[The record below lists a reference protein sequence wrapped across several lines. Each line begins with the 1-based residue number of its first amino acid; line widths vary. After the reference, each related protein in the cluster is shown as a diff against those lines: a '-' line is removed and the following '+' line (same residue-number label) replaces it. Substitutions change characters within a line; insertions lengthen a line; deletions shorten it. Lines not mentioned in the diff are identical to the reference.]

1 MNKARLLQLYKK
13 RSVDFTGND
22 TLNSRVVI
30 IDGTNTFMR
39 VFANTPALNE
49 DGQHVGGVVGFLK
62 SIGSNIRQFQATRCI
77 VVFDGSGGSQRR
89 KKVYAE
95 YKGNRTSKGKLNR
108 FSEFDGLIDE
118 GESMK
123 LQFTRIF
130 EYLEVLPITLVVL
143 DNIEADDTI
152 AYITHLLEGDNQKVK
167 IVSSDRDFLQL
178 ITDNINVYSP
188 IKKKLY
194 DLALLTE
201 ELGIHPKNYLLYRA
215 LTGDTSDNI
224 GGVKGI
230 GLTTLLK
237 HFPEFAVDELSVG
250 EFLKLT
256 TEKIALYKKPPAALT
271 AIINQKDI
279 LHRNLQLMQLQDVD
293 ISEYSKSI
301 IRNALVTK
309 SNSFDIIKFK
319 QLFLH
324 DKIYSSIKNGDEWV
338 RNTFL
343 KLSTYDA

>member
-1 MNKARLLQLYKK
+1 MSSKARLLDLYYKK
-13 RSVDFTGND
+13 SKDFTGKD
-22 TLNSRVVI
+22 SLNSRVVI

-39 VFANTPALNE
+39 VFANTPSLND

-89 KKVYAE
+89 KKVFSE
-95 YKGNRTSKGKLNR
+95 YKGNRASKGKLNR

-130 EYLEVLPITLVVL
+130 QYLDALPLTVLAL

-152 AYITHLLEGDNQKVK
+152 AYTTHLLASETQKIK

-178 ITDNINVYSP
+178 ISESVNVYSP
-188 IKKKLY
+188 IKKILY
-194 DLALLTE
+194 DSEVLHK
-201 ELGIHPKNYLLYRA
+201 ELNIHPSNYLLYRA

-224 GGVKGI
+224 PGIKGL
-230 GLTTLLK
+230 GLKTILNRI
-237 HFPEFAVDELSVG
+237 PEFSSQQLNVSTLINLVKD
-250 EFLKLT
+250 
-256 TEKIALYKKPPAALT
+256 KIQDVKKPPIALT
-271 AIINQKDI
+271 NIIDDVNI
-279 LHRNLQLMQLQDVD
+279 LNRNLQLMQLQDVD

-301 IRNALVTK
+301 IRNTISAPINKL
-309 SNSFDIIKFK
+309 DIIKFK
-319 QLFLH
+319 ELFLY
-324 DKIYSSIKNGDEWV
+324 DKLYSSIKDGDEWV

-343 KLSTYDA
+343 KLSLHA

>member
-1 MNKARLLQLYKK
+1 MDKARLLNLYNK
-13 RSVDFTGND
+13 RSSDFSGVD

-39 VFANTPALNE
+39 VFANIPALNE

-62 SIGSNIRQFQATRCI
+62 SIGFNIRQFQATRCI

-89 KKVYAE
+89 KKVFSE
-95 YKGNRTSKGKLNR
+95 YKGNRTSRGKLNR

-123 LQFTRIF
+123 LQFARIF
-130 EYLEVLPITLVVL
+130 QYLDVLPVSLVVL

-152 AYITHLLEGDNQKVK
+152 GYITQLLASDTQKIK

-178 ITDNINVYSP
+178 ISNNINIYSP

-194 DLALLTE
+194 DLQMLTE

-215 LTGDTSDNI
+215 LTGDSSDNI
-224 GGVKGI
+224 PGIMGV
-230 GLTTLLK
+230 GLKTIIK
-237 HFPEFAVDELSVG
+237 KIPEFVTTELDVDEFINLVK
-250 EFLKLT
+250 LKISL
-256 TEKIALYKKPPAALT
+256 EKKPAVALT
-271 AIINQKDI
+271 NIIENVGI

-301 IRNALVTK
+301 IRDKVNNPT
-309 SNSFDIIKFK
+309 NSFDIIKFK
-319 QLFLH
+319 ELFLH

-338 RNTFL
+338 KNTFL
-343 KLSTYDA
+343 KLSMYA

>member
-1 MNKARLLQLYKK
+1 MDKARLLNLYHK
-13 RSVDFTGND
+13 RSSDFTGKD

-39 VFANTPALNE
+39 VFASVPVLNE

-77 VVFDGSGGSQRR
+77 IVFDGSGGSQRR
-89 KKVYAE
+89 KKLFSE
-95 YKGNRTSKGKLNR
+95 YKGNRASKGKLNR
-108 FSEFDGLIDE
+108 FAEFDGLIDE

-130 EYLEVLPITLVVL
+130 EYLDALPVSLVVL

-152 AYITHLLEGDNQKVK
+152 AYITHLLAGTNQKVK

-178 ITDNINVYSP
+178 IGDNVNVYSP
-188 IKKKLY
+188 SKKMLY
-194 DLALLTE
+194 DRDTLST
-201 ELGIHPKNYLLYRA
+201 ELGIHPDNYLLYRA

-224 GGVKGI
+224 PGI
-230 GLTTLLK
+230 SGLGLK
-237 HFPEFAVDELSVG
+237 TILNRIPEFATQELTPEELIELV
-250 EFLKLT
+250 KM
-256 TEKIALYKKPPAALT
+256 KIEGVKKPPVALT
-271 AIINQKDI
+271 NLIDNTDI
-279 LHRNLQLMQLQDVD
+279 LYRNLQLMQLQDVD

-301 IRNALVTK
+301 IRNNIASANNK
-309 SNSFDIIKFK
+309 FDIVKFK
-319 QLFLH
+319 ELFLH
-324 DKIYSSIKNGDEWV
+324 DKIYSSIKDGDEWV

-343 KLSTYDA
+343 KLSLYA

>member
-1 MNKARLLQLYKK
+1 MDKARLLNLYHK
-13 RSVDFTGND
+13 RSSDFTGKD

-39 VFANTPALNE
+39 VFANVPALNE

-89 KKVYAE
+89 KKLFSE
-95 YKGNRTSKGKLNR
+95 YKGNRASSGKLNR
-108 FSEFDGLIDE
+108 FAEFDGLIDE

-130 EYLEVLPITLVVL
+130 EYLDVLPVSLVVL

-152 AYITHLLEGDNQKVK
+152 AYITHLLANTNQKVK

-178 ITDNINVYSP
+178 VNDDINVYSP
-188 IKKKLY
+188 IKKIIY
-194 DLALLTE
+194 DRDVLSK
-201 ELGIHPKNYLLYRA
+201 ELGIHADNYLLYRA

-224 GGVKGI
+224 PGI
-230 GLTTLLK
+230 NGLGLK
-237 HFPEFAVDELSVG
+237 TILNRIPEFATQELTAEELIELV
-250 EFLKLT
+250 
-256 TEKIALYKKPPAALT
+256 KIKIEGVKKPPVALT
-271 AIINQKDI
+271 NLLNSTDI
-279 LHRNLQLMQLQDVD
+279 LYRNLQLMQLHDVD

-301 IRNALVTK
+301 IRNNIASANNK
-309 SNSFDIIKFK
+309 FDIIKFK
-319 QLFLH
+319 ELFLH
-324 DKIYSSIKNGDEWV
+324 DKIYSSIKDGDGWV

-343 KLSTYDA
+343 KLSMYA